1 MAEITVKQLAQV
13 VNRSVETVL
22 IQIKEA
28 GLQARGADDLVSDAE
43 KQQLL
48 AFLKRSHG
56 DTSEDRPQITLKSK
70 TKTTLKT
77 PVSGGKAKT
86 VNVEVRKTRTFVK
99 PVENELMGALAR
111 KASDEAARK
120 QLAEDAARKAAEEV
134 ARKIAEE
141 EARKAAEQ
149 AAIAEEAARKAAE
162 EAAKFAKVETP
173 STNSNKDKKL
183 AAPKPSAVLKAEKK
197 AETPEQKAKREAEAA
212 KQRASEEAR
221 RKQEEAT
228 RKEAEEKA
236 RQRTLEQARRI
247 AEELAVRGEVKVED
261 VLLSPSPNSHK

>member
-99 PVENELMGALAR
+99 PVENELTGALAR

-173 STNSNKDKKL
+173 STNSN
-183 AAPKPSAVLKAEKK
+183 
-197 AETPEQKAKREAEAA
+197 
-212 KQRASEEAR
+212 
-221 RKQEEAT
+221 
-228 RKEAEEKA
+228 
-236 RQRTLEQARRI
+236 
-247 AEELAVRGEVKVED
+247 
-261 VLLSPSPNSHK
+261 